1 MYHKI
6 RSLNRSVILGQIAKL
21 FVAQYPV
28 FDKIQKQTLN
38 EDCKKQGM
46 YNVVDLVWCF
56 LFCFV
61 VVFFF
66 FLSLLFI

>member
-56 LFCFV
+56 LL
-61 VVFFF
+61 FFF
-66 FLSLLFI
+66 FLSPLFI